1 LAVEIY
7 VFGQQLDGEP
17 LVTSLIAS
25 VLLWKTQGS
34 PVDNDPPWGR
44 RADLPSHASV
54 RPGGHSVLNHRGID
68 VYRLLE
74 AGQITDTYMTTMI
87 YTHELN
93 RGPSGYEAPLTC
105 SEERRDLL
113 RTVQQS
119 TKQVAT
125 AEKPC

>member
-44 RADLPSHASV
+44 R
-54 RPGGHSVLNHRGID
+54 
-68 VYRLLE
+68 
-74 AGQITDTYMTTMI
+74 
-87 YTHELN
+87 
-93 RGPSGYEAPLTC
+93 C
-105 SEERRDLL
+105 
-113 RTVQQS
+113 
-119 TKQVAT
+119 
-125 AEKPC
+125 